1 MGKKYF
7 MKRAFG
13 LLVTLF
19 FWASLVQANTAAS
32 FVVEDIRLEGLQ
44 RVSPGIVF
52 RNFPVSA
59 GDSVDTTELAK
70 ASRKLF
76 ESGYFDDIQLLR
88 EDSVLVLKIQE
99 RPSVSLIKLEGNKVL
114 ESDALLEGLKQT
126 GLQEGD
132 VFKRSTLEQI
142 KQDVVAVYSSQGRY
156 GASVSTEVDTLP
168 GNRVALTV
176 NIKEGRVATIQHINI
191 VGNSVYSDE
200 ELKELFSLK
209 LPNFWSFFRKDDR
222 YARQKLSGDLERL
235 RSYYLDSGYVNFSID
250 STQVSITPDK
260 KHVYI
265 TVNVTEGELY
275 TVRGFDIAGEMVVP
289 EAELESA
296 VRVEAGQVFSR
307 RLVTES
313 QEAISSKVGNAGY
326 MFANV
331 SPAPELHDDNTVT
344 VKFFLDPGKRTYVR
358 RVNIRG
364 NTRTADD
371 VIRQHLKQMEAAVV
385 SSELI
390 EQSKIRL
397 EKTGYFKTVDVATS
411 PVPGSTDLVDID
423 YSVVEQQ
430 SGSFSASVGFS
441 QTSGIILGFQLKQ
454 DNFLGTGK
462 KVGIG
467 ISNSDTLTEYSYS
480 FVDPYYTVDG
490 VSRGFDIY
498 YRERDFDEDNTSAFS
513 TDEFGGGVNFGY
525 PIDDY
530 QRLNFGLNVEQ
541 VTINTN
547 STETPD
553 EILQY
558 LLDEGNDYFNINLRG
573 SWSSNHLN
581 RGYFPTKGYSQSAS
595 IELGLPGS
603 DLSYYKALYNVKW
616 YQPIDDQRTWI
627 LSAKGRLGY
636 GGELG
641 ENEYPFY
648 KHFFAGGLKT
658 VRGYEQ
664 NSLGPRDTKDDPFGG
679 DVLVSGGLEFIFPT
693 PFVKD
698 KSSWRTLLFLDGG
711 NVFDT
716 SCSSVSLSSNC
727 KSGIELD
734 ELRYSAG
741 FGLSWLTPIGPLSIA
756 LAAPLNDKTGDE
768 TEVFQFALGQTF

>member
-1 MGKKYF
+1 
-7 MKRAFG
+7 MKRAIG

-19 FWASLVQANTAAS
+19 LWATLAQANTSSS
-32 FVVEDIRLEGLQ
+32 FVIEDIRLEGLQ

-52 RNFPVSA
+52 RNFPISA
-59 GDSVDTTELAK
+59 GDQVDAVVLAK

-76 ESGYFDDIQLLR
+76 DSGYFDDIELLR
-88 EDSVLVLKIQE
+88 DDAVLVLKLQE
-99 RPSVSLIKLEGNKVL
+99 RPSVSLIRLDGNKVL
-114 ESDALLEGLKQT
+114 ESDALLDGLKQT

-142 KQDVVAVYSSQGRY
+142 KQDIVRVYSSQGRY
-156 GASVSTEVDTLP
+156 GANVETDVETLP
-168 GNRVALTV
+168 GNRVAL
-176 NIKEGRVATIQHINI
+176 NIHIKEGQVATIQHINI
-191 VGNSVYSDE
+191 VGNSVYTDE
-200 ELKELFSLK
+200 ELTDLFSLK
-209 LPNFWSFFRKDDR
+209 LPNFWSFFKKDDR
-222 YARQKLSGDLERL
+222 YARQKLSADIERL
-235 RSYYLDSGYVNFSID
+235 RSYYLDSGYVNFSVD

-265 TVNVTEGELY
+265 TVNVTEGEKY
-275 TVRGFDIAGEMVVP
+275 TVRDVDVAGEMVVP
-289 EAELESA
+289 EEELKK
-296 VRVEAGQVFSR
+296 VIRVEKGQTFSR
-307 RLVTES
+307 RLITES
-313 QEAISSKVGNAGY
+313 QDALSNTIGNAGY

-358 RVNIRG
+358 RIAIRG

-371 VIRQHLKQMEAAVV
+371 VIRQHLKQMEAAVA
-385 SSELI
+385 SNELI
-390 EQSKIRL
+390 EQSKLRL
-397 EKTGYFKTVDVATS
+397 EKTGYFKTVSVETI
-411 PVPGSTDLVDID
+411 PVPGSTDMVDVQ
-423 YSVVEQQ
+423 YSVEEQQ
-430 SGSFSASVGFS
+430 SGSFSASLGFS
-441 QTSGIILGFQLKQ
+441 QTSGIILGFQLQQ

-490 VSRGFDIY
+490 VSRGFNFY

-513 TDEFGGGVNFGY
+513 TDEIGGGVNFGY
-525 PIDDY
+525 PIDDF

-547 STETPD
+547 ASETPD
-553 EILQY
+553 EINQY
-558 LLDEGNDYFNINLRG
+558 LLDEGNDYFNMSFTG

-595 IELGLPGS
+595 LEVSIPGS
-603 DLSYYKALYNVKW
+603 DLSYYKALYNAKW
-616 YQPIDDQRTWI
+616 YRPLTDDRDWV
-627 LSAKGRLGY
+627 LSMKGRLGY

-641 ENEYPFY
+641 DNEYPFY
-648 KHFFAGGLKT
+648 KHFYAGGLKT

-664 NSLGPRDTKDDPFGG
+664 NTLGPRDTNDDPFGG
-679 DVLVSGGLEFIFPT
+679 DVLITGGVELIFPM

-698 KSSWRTLLFLDGG
+698 KSSWRTLLFFDAG

-716 SCSSVSLSSNC
+716 SCSSVSLASKC
-727 KSGIELD
+727 EDGVKLD

-741 FGLSWLTPIGPLSIA
+741 IGLSWLTPIGPLSVA
-756 LAAPLNDKTGDE
+756 LATQLNDKAGDD

>member
-1 MGKKYF
+1 
-7 MKRAFG
+7 MKRCIG
-13 LLVTLF
+13 LLVTF
-19 FWASLVQANTAAS
+19 FLCVSLAQANASSS
-32 FVVEDIRLEGLQ
+32 FVIDDIRLEGLQ

-52 RNFPVSA
+52 RNFPVTA
-59 GDSVDTTELAK
+59 GDQVTSSQLAK

-88 EDSVLVLKIQE
+88 DDSVLVLKLLE
-99 RPSVSLIKLEGNKVL
+99 RPSVSLIKLDGNKVL
-114 ESDALLEGLKQT
+114 ESEALLEGLKQT

-142 KQDVVAVYSSQGRY
+142 KLDLVRLYASQGRY
-156 GASVSTEVDTLP
+156 GASIDTSVESLP
-168 GNRVALTV
+168 GNRVALNI
-176 NIKEGRVATIQHINI
+176 NIKEGQIATIQHINV

-200 ELKELFSLK
+200 ELKDLFSLK
-209 LPNFWSFFRKDDR
+209 LPHFWSFYQKDDR

-265 TVNVTEGELY
+265 TVNVTEGEQY
-275 TVRGFDIAGEMVVP
+275 TVRGVDISGEMVVP
-289 EAELESA
+289 EEQLMKV
-296 VRVEAGQVFSR
+296 VRVEEGQIFSR
-307 RLVTES
+307 RLISES
-313 QEAISSKVGNAGY
+313 QETIASEIGNAGY

-344 VKFFLDPGKRTYVR
+344 VKFFVDPGKRTYVR
-358 RVNIRG
+358 RISIRG
-364 NTRTADD
+364 NTRTADE
-371 VIRQHLKQMEAAVV
+371 VIRQHLKQMEAGIA
-385 SSELI
+385 SNEMI
-390 EQSKIRL
+390 EQSKLRL
-397 EKTGYFKTVDVATS
+397 EKTGYFKTVSVETTA
-411 PVPGSTDLVDID
+411 VPGRDDLVDVE
-423 YSVVEQQ
+423 YSVEEQQ

-467 ISNSDTLTEYSYS
+467 ISNSDSLTEYSYS
-480 FVDPYYTVDG
+480 FVDPFYTVDG
-490 VSRGFDIY
+490 VSRGFDVY
-498 YRERDFDEDNTSAFS
+498 YRKRDFDEDNTSAFS
-513 TDEFGGGVNFGY
+513 TDEIGGGVNFGY
-525 PIDDY
+525 PIDDF

-541 VTINTN
+541 VSINTN
-547 STETPD
+547 TTETPA
-553 EILQY
+553 EINQFI
-558 LLDEGNDYFNINLRG
+558 LDEGNDYFNFNLRG
-573 SWSSNHLN
+573 SWSDNHLN
-581 RGYFPTKGYSQSAS
+581 RGFFPTKGYSQSAS
-595 IELGLPGS
+595 IEIGLPGS
-603 DLSYYKALYNVKW
+603 DLSYYKALYNAKW
-616 YQPIDDQRTWI
+616 YRPLNDGRSWI
-627 LSAKGRLGY
+627 LSMKGRLGY

-664 NSLGPRDTKDDPFGG
+664 NTLGPRDSKNDPFGG
-679 DVLVSGGLEFIFPT
+679 DVLVTGGVELIFPM

-698 KSSWRTLLFLDGG
+698 RSGWRTLLFVDGG
-711 NVFDT
+711 SVFDT
-716 SCSSVSLSSNC
+716 DCSSVSLAANC
-727 KSGIELD
+727 ESGIKLD

-756 LAAPLNDKTGDE
+756 IAAPLNDKVGDD

>member
-1 MGKKYF
+1 
-7 MKRAFG
+7 MKRCIG
-13 LLVTLF
+13 LLVTF
-19 FWASLVQANTAAS
+19 FLCASLAHANSSSS
-32 FVVEDIRLEGLQ
+32 FFIEDIRLEGLQ

-52 RNFPVSA
+52 RNFPVTA
-59 GDSVDTTELAK
+59 GDQVDASSLAQ

-88 EDSVLVLKIQE
+88 DDSVLVLKLQE
-99 RPSVSLIKLEGNKVL
+99 RPSVSLIKLDGNKVL
-114 ESDALLEGLKQT
+114 ESEALLDGLKQT

-142 KQDVVAVYSSQGRY
+142 KLDLVRLYSSQGRY
-156 GASVSTEVDTLP
+156 GASVDTDVESLP
-168 GNRVALTV
+168 GNRVALNI
-176 NIKEGRVATIQHINI
+176 NIKEGQIATIQHINI

-200 ELKELFSLK
+200 ELKDLFSLK
-209 LPNFWSFFRKDDR
+209 LPHFWSFYQKDDR

-265 TVNVTEGELY
+265 TVNVAEGEQY
-275 TVRGFDIAGEMVVP
+275 TVRGVDIAGEMVVP
-289 EAELESA
+289 EERLAKV
-296 VRVEAGQVFSR
+296 VRVEEGQIFSR
-307 RLVTES
+307 RLITES
-313 QEAISSKVGNAGY
+313 QDAIASEIGNAGY

-331 SPAPELHDDNTVT
+331 SPTPELHDDNTVT
-344 VKFFLDPGKRTYVR
+344 VKFFLDPGKRTYIR
-358 RVNIRG
+358 RISIRG
-364 NTRTADD
+364 NTRTADE
-371 VIRQHLKQMEAAVV
+371 VIRQHLKQMESAVA
-385 SSELI
+385 SNELI
-390 EQSKIRL
+390 EQSKLRL
-397 EKTGYFKTVDVATS
+397 EKTGYFKAVAVQTNA
-411 PVPGSTDLVDID
+411 VPGSSDLVDVE
-423 YSVVEQQ
+423 YSVEEQQ
-430 SGSFSASVGFS
+430 SGSFSASLGFS

-480 FVDPYYTVDG
+480 FVDPFYTVDG
-490 VSRGFDIY
+490 VSRGFDVY
-498 YRERDFDEDNTSAFS
+498 YRKRDFDEDNTSSFS
-513 TDEFGGGVNFGY
+513 TDEIGGGVNFGY
-525 PIDDY
+525 PVDDF

-541 VTINTN
+541 VSINTN
-547 STETPD
+547 SSETPD
-553 EILQY
+553 EINQY
-558 LLDEGNDYFNINLRG
+558 LLDEGNDYFNFSVRG
-573 SWSSNHLN
+573 SWSDNHLN
-581 RGYFPTKGYSQSAS
+581 RGFFPTKGYSQSAS
-595 IELGLPGS
+595 VEVGLPGS
-603 DLSYYKALYNVKW
+603 DLSYYKALYNAKW
-616 YQPIDDQRTWI
+616 YRPLNDDRSWV
-627 LSAKGRLGY
+627 LSMKGRLGY

-664 NSLGPRDTKDDPFGG
+664 NTLGPRDTKNDPFGG
-679 DVLVSGGLEFIFPT
+679 DVLVTGGVELIFPM

-698 KSSWRTLLFLDGG
+698 QSAWRTLLFIDGG

-716 SCSSVSLSSNC
+716 DCSSVSLAANC
-727 KSGIELD
+727 ESGIKLD
-734 ELRYSAG
+734 ELRYAAG

-756 LAAPLNDKTGDE
+756 IAAPLNDKAGDE

>member
-1 MGKKYF
+1 
-7 MKRAFG
+7 MKRCIG

-19 FWASLVQANTAAS
+19 LCVSLAQANTSSS
-32 FVVEDIRLEGLQ
+32 FVIDDIRLEGLQ

-52 RNFPVSA
+52 RNFPVTA
-59 GDSVDTTELAK
+59 GDQVTSGQLAK

-88 EDSVLVLKIQE
+88 DDSVLVLKLLE
-99 RPSVSLIKLEGNKVL
+99 RPSVSLIKLDGNKVL
-114 ESDALLEGLKQT
+114 ESEALLEGLKQT

-142 KQDVVAVYSSQGRY
+142 KLDLVRLYASQGRY
-156 GASVSTEVDTLP
+156 GASIDTDVESLP
-168 GNRVALTV
+168 GNRVALNI
-176 NIKEGRVATIQHINI
+176 NIKEGQIATIQHINV

-200 ELKELFSLK
+200 ELKDLFSLK
-209 LPNFWSFFRKDDR
+209 LPHFWSFYQKDDR

-265 TVNVTEGELY
+265 TVNVTEGEQY
-275 TVRGFDIAGEMVVP
+275 TVRGVDISGEMVVP
-289 EAELESA
+289 EDQLMKV
-296 VRVEAGQVFSR
+296 VRVEEGQIFSR
-307 RLVTES
+307 RLISES
-313 QEAISSKVGNAGY
+313 QETIASEIGNAGY

-344 VKFFLDPGKRTYVR
+344 VKFFVDPGKRTYVR
-358 RVNIRG
+358 RISIRG
-364 NTRTADD
+364 NTRTADE
-371 VIRQHLKQMEAAVV
+371 VIRQHLKQMEAGIA
-385 SSELI
+385 SNEMI
-390 EQSKIRL
+390 EQSKLRL
-397 EKTGYFKTVDVATS
+397 EKTGYFKTVSVETTA
-411 PVPGSTDLVDID
+411 VPGHDDLVDVE
-423 YSVVEQQ
+423 YSVEEQQ

-467 ISNSDTLTEYSYS
+467 ISNSDSLTEYSYS
-480 FVDPYYTVDG
+480 FVDPFYTVDG
-490 VSRGFDIY
+490 VSRGFDVY
-498 YRERDFDEDNTSAFS
+498 YRKRDFDEDNTSAFS
-513 TDEFGGGVNFGY
+513 TDEIGGGVNFGY
-525 PIDDY
+525 PIDDF

-541 VTINTN
+541 VSINTN
-547 STETPD
+547 ATETPA
-553 EILQY
+553 EINQFI
-558 LLDEGNDYFNINLRG
+558 LDEGNDYFNFNLRG
-573 SWSSNHLN
+573 SWSDNHLN
-581 RGYFPTKGYSQSAS
+581 RGFFPTKGYSQSAS
-595 IELGLPGS
+595 IEVGLPGS
-603 DLSYYKALYNVKW
+603 DLSYYKALYNAKW
-616 YQPIDDQRTWI
+616 YRPLNDDRSWI
-627 LSAKGRLGY
+627 LSMKGRLGY

-664 NSLGPRDTKDDPFGG
+664 NTLGPRDTKNDPFGG
-679 DVLVSGGLEFIFPT
+679 DVLVTGGVELIFPM

-698 KSSWRTLLFLDGG
+698 RSAWRTLLFVDGG

-716 SCSSVSLSSNC
+716 DCSSVSVAANC
-727 KSGIELD
+727 ESGIKLD

-741 FGLSWLTPIGPLSIA
+741 FGLSWLTPIGPLSFAI
-756 LAAPLNDKTGDE
+756 AAPLNDKAGDD

>member
-1 MGKKYF
+1 MDKKYF
-7 MKRAFG
+7 MKRCIG
-13 LLVTLF
+13 LLVTF
-19 FWASLVQANTAAS
+19 FLCASLAHANSSSS
-32 FVVEDIRLEGLQ
+32 FFIEDIRLEGLQ

-52 RNFPVSA
+52 RNFPVTA
-59 GDSVDTTELAK
+59 GDQVDASSLAQ

-88 EDSVLVLKIQE
+88 DDSVLVLKLQE
-99 RPSVSLIKLEGNKVL
+99 RPSVSLIKLDGNKVL
-114 ESDALLEGLKQT
+114 ESEALLDGLKQT

-142 KQDVVAVYSSQGRY
+142 KLDLVRLYSSQGRY
-156 GASVSTEVDTLP
+156 GASVDTDVESLP
-168 GNRVALTV
+168 DNRVALNI
-176 NIKEGRVATIQHINI
+176 NIKEGQIATIQHINI

-200 ELKELFSLK
+200 ELKDLFSLK
-209 LPNFWSFFRKDDR
+209 LPHFWSFYQKDDR

-265 TVNVTEGELY
+265 TVNVAEGEQY
-275 TVRGFDIAGEMVVP
+275 TVRGVDIAGEMVVP
-289 EAELESA
+289 EERLAKV
-296 VRVEAGQVFSR
+296 VRVEEGQIFSR
-307 RLVTES
+307 RLITES
-313 QEAISSKVGNAGY
+313 QEAIASEIGNAGY

-344 VKFFLDPGKRTYVR
+344 VKFFLDPGKRTYIR
-358 RVNIRG
+358 RISIRG
-364 NTRTADD
+364 NTRTADE
-371 VIRQHLKQMEAAVV
+371 VIRQHLKQMESAVA
-385 SSELI
+385 SNELI
-390 EQSKIRL
+390 EQSKLRL
-397 EKTGYFKTVDVATS
+397 EKTGYFKTVAVQTNA
-411 PVPGSTDLVDID
+411 VPGSSDLVDVE
-423 YSVVEQQ
+423 YSVEEQQ
-430 SGSFSASVGFS
+430 SGSFSASLGIS
-441 QTSGIILGFQLKQ
+441 QTSGLILGFELKQ

-462 KVGIG
+462 KVGVG
-467 ISNSDTLTEYSYS
+467 ISNSDSLTEYSYS

-490 VSRGFDIY
+490 VSRGFDVY
-498 YRERDFDEDNTSAFS
+498 YRKRDFDEDNTSAFS
-513 TDEFGGGVNFGY
+513 TDEIGGGVNFGY

-541 VTINTN
+541 VSINTN
-547 STETPD
+547 SSETPD
-553 EILQY
+553 EINQY
-558 LLDEGNDYFNINLRG
+558 LLDEGNDYFNFNVRG
-573 SWSSNHLN
+573 SWSDNHLN
-581 RGYFPTKGYSQSAS
+581 RGFFPTQGYSQSAS
-595 IELGLPGS
+595 VEVGLPGS
-603 DLSYYKALYNVKW
+603 DLSYYKAIYNAKW
-616 YQPIDDQRTWI
+616 YRPLNDDRSWI
-627 LSAKGRLGY
+627 LSMKGRLGY

-664 NSLGPRDTKDDPFGG
+664 NTLGPRDTKNDPFGG
-679 DVLVSGGLEFIFPT
+679 DVLVTGGVELIFPM

-698 KSSWRTLLFLDGG
+698 QSAWRTLLFIDGG

-716 SCSSVSLSSNC
+716 DCSSVSLAANC
-727 KSGIELD
+727 ESGIKLD
-734 ELRYSAG
+734 ELRYAAG

-756 LAAPLNDKTGDE
+756 IAAPLNDKAGDE